1 MLILGIDP
9 GTAITGYGLVE
20 QIDELRLVDAGAILT
35 PAGTP
40 LPERLLTIHKQ
51 LSSLISSF
59 KPDAVAVEELFFS
72 KNARTAMSVGHARG
86 VVLLTAAQAGLPIFH
101 YKPSEVKVAVTGYGA
116 AAKPQVQEMVR
127 LLLELE
133 EPPKPDDV
141 ADAIAVA
148 ICHLQSAYLHRLL
161 IEE

>member
-59 KPDAVAVEELFFS
+59 KPDAVAV
-72 KNARTAMSVGHARG
+72 VGGHGVEVGDVERHGAHRG
-86 VVLLTAAQAGLPIFH
+86 VGCEEFGHVHPNVVVATSIPESPSARQARRG
-101 YKPSEVKVAVTGYGA
+101 
-116 AAKPQVQEMVR
+116 
-127 LLLELE
+127 
-133 EPPKPDDV
+133 
-141 ADAIAVA
+141 
-148 ICHLQSAYLHRLL
+148 
-161 IEE
+161 

>member
-1 MLILGIDP
+1 MLILGIDS

-133 EPPKPDDV
+133 ETPKPDDV

>member
-1 MLILGIDP
+1 
-9 GTAITGYGLVE
+9 
-20 QIDELRLVDAGAILT
+20 
-35 PAGTP
+35 
-40 LPERLLTIHKQ
+40 
-51 LSSLISSF
+51 
-59 KPDAVAVEELFFS
+59 
-72 KNARTAMSVGHARG
+72 MSVGHARG

-133 EPPKPDDV
+133 ETPKPDDV

>member
-133 EPPKPDDV
+133 ETPKPDDV

>member
-1 MLILGIDP
+1 LLILGIDP

-133 EPPKPDDV
+133 ETPKPDDV